1 MRTAFEL
8 LVDFGAG
15 DPPLTQIPLRA
26 RGGDNLES
34 KVGYEAPASSVTIDA
49 DAAVEVAVAV
59 VPEENPDA
67 AWQM

>member
-1 MRTAFEL
+1 MMPKGTYD
-8 LVDFGAG
+8 VWVW
-15 DPPLTQIPLRA
+15 
-26 RGGDNLES
+26 